1 MPQEGD
7 SMKTKRSMKE
17 RDCHLCKGK
26 IEKGEQY
33 ATKSISAG
41 QTCTW
46 GRDDRPVEEIPAW
59 AWSPYRIKVAVCDP
73 CANPE
78 GGKDG

>member
-1 MPQEGD
+1 
-7 SMKTKRSMKE
+7 MKTKRSMKE

-26 IEKGEQY
+26 IEKGAQY

-41 QTCTW
+41 KTCTW

-78 GGKDG
+78 GGCDA